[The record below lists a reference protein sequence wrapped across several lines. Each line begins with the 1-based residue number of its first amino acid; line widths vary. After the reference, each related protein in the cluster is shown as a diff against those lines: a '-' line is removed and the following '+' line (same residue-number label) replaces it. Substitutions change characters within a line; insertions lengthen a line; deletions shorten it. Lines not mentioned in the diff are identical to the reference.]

1 MTKKIIMVL
10 LVFIL
15 VLSSSM
21 LAFATDETEDYV
33 HIISP
38 VVGESGKTILNDA
51 LFISIYVQSENSLF
65 LSLKKETP
73 VFIFEEEE
81 MIEDN
86 VDLMMLVPA
95 LSSEDIVE
103 EVEEKVSL
111 DEVVE
116 EEPLTQ
122 DVIVSAY
129 QIAEADLEIIT
140 ADLII
145 AQTAVE
151 KIPSV
156 LDDSAAEYNPTYML
170 SEEELESTEYLEAV
184 TGLYTEAV
192 TDFEKWEGTYN
203 DLFEK
208 DVFEQQ
214 EMVVDPS
221 FPYYEYT
228 VSDIEPGTYKLL
240 ITNLEGIVIE
250 ELEFEVVTEEVIAD
264 KIIENVNIF
273 DNLIDSEV
281 FE

>member
-21 LAFATDETEDYV
+21 LSFATDETEDYV

-38 VVGESGKTILNDA
+38 VVGESGKTILNNA

-65 LSLKKETP
+65 LSLKKEMP
-73 VFIFEEEE
+73 IFIFEEEE
-81 MIEDN
+81 MVEDSI
-86 VDLMMLVPA
+86 DLMMLVPA

-111 DEVVE
+111 DEVIE
-116 EEPLTQ
+116 EEPLTK

-129 QIAEADLEIIT
+129 QIAETDLEILT

-156 LDDSAAEYNPTYML
+156 LDDSAADYNPTYML

-192 TDFEKWEGTYN
+192 TDFEKWEGTYK
-203 DLFEK
+203 DLFET

-228 VSDIEPGTYKLL
+228 VSNIEPGTYKLL

>member
-1 MTKKIIMVL
+1 M
-10 LVFIL
+10 
-15 VLSSSM
+15 LS
-21 LAFATDETEDYV
+21 FATDETEDYV

-81 MIEDN
+81 MVEDN
-86 VDLMMLVPA
+86 IDLMMLVPA
-95 LSSEDIVE
+95 LSSEEIVE

-111 DEVVE
+111 DEVFE

-156 LDDSAAEYNPTYML
+156 LDDSSAEYNPTYML

-192 TDFEKWEGTYN
+192 TDFVKWEGTYN

-221 FPYYEYT
+221 FPYYEYA

-240 ITNLEGIVIE
+240 ITDLEGKVIE

>member
-1 MTKKIIMVL
+1 M
-10 LVFIL
+10 
-15 VLSSSM
+15 LS
-21 LAFATDETEDYV
+21 FATDETEDYV

-38 VVGESGKTILNDA
+38 IVGESGKTILNDA

-73 VFIFEEEE
+73 VFIFEEEK
-81 MIEDN
+81 MFDDDI
-86 VDLMMLVPA
+86 DLMMLIPA
-95 LSSEDIVE
+95 LSSEDIIVE

-156 LDDSAAEYNPTYML
+156 LDDSAAEYNPTYIL
-170 SEEELESTEYLEAV
+170 SEEEIESTEYLEAV
-184 TGLYTEAV
+184 TGLYTDAV
-192 TDFEKWEGTYN
+192 TDFVKWEGTYN

-240 ITNLEGIVIE
+240 ITDLEGKVIE

-264 KIIENVNIF
+264 RIIENVNIF